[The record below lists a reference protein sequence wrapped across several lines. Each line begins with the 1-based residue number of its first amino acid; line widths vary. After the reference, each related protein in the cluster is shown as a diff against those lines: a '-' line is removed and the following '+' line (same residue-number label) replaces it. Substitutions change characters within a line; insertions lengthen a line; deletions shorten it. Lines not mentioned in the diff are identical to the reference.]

1 MRTHSTGRRC
11 RMRIRSSSERVER
24 RSRLGRPLGLREAS
38 DVVEG
43 GRRLGEKAEEEWKR
57 VEAAWTVEEEVLR
70 FLEGG

>member
-1 MRTHSTGRRC
+1 MGR
-11 RMRIRSSSERVER
+11 S
-24 RSRLGRPLGLREAS
+24 LGLRGAS

-43 GRRLGEKAEEEWKR
+43 QRRFGEKAEEEWKM